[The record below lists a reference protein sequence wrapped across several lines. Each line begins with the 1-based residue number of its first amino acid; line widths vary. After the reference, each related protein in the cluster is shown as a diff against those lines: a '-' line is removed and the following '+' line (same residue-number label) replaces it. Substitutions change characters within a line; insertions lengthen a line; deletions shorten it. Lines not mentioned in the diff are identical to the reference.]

1 MKEDIQQ
8 HQHIFETLW
17 NKAIPAKQ
25 IIKEMEEGSIR
36 YQTRIIEDSQ
46 EISKALY
53 SLFANSK
60 ELDICLTAGGMQ
72 YSYDHFFEVVKK
84 LWQKQQQE
92 YGKHNGIRYVTSI
105 GKDEVDLAK
114 KFMDAGIRIRHVK
127 NLPPVSF
134 VVSDSG
140 NSSDHRKDGNCQDGP
155 KLAAQ

>member
-1 MKEDIQQ
+1 MEVRHLEGVKGNFAISDYEYISVLTTENQSELESPVATKTKTTIPCAVYSNVKEDIQQ

-46 EISKALY
+46 EISQALY
-53 SLFANSK
+53 SLFANS

-84 LWQKQQQE
+84 
-92 YGKHNGIRYVTSI
+92 T
-105 GKDEVDLAK
+105 LAK
-114 KFMDAGIRIRHVK
+114 AEARIWK
-127 NLPPVSF
+127 T
-134 VVSDSG
+134 
-140 NSSDHRKDGNCQDGP
+140 
-155 KLAAQ
+155 